1 MKPEAEG
8 FRMIQSVV
16 RATSIME
23 YIAANCD
30 CETLSSISRGIGLSK
45 TTTYSLIRTLEQLGY
60 VQQDQSTG
68 KYSLGLKL
76 FELGQVVHS
85 RMDLR
90 TIARPYLIELARKYE
105 ETVHLAVLS
114 KGEVVYIDKVD
125 GSRSIRIASQVGG
138 RNPAYCTGVGKVL
151 LAGLPAVEL
160 DKIISARKLERY
172 TAKTI
177 IEPGLLKEHLQ
188 EVRTKGYA
196 MDQEEI
202 EEGLHCVAAP
212 IKNHR
217 GVAVAGISLSG
228 PTQRLATSGVQQITD
243 DLIETARLI
252 SSQLGYKG

>member
-1 MKPEAEG
+1 MKTEADG
-8 FRMIQSVV
+8 VRMIQSVV
-16 RATSIME
+16 RATSILE
-23 YIAANCD
+23 FLAANSD
-30 CETLSSISRGIGLSK
+30 SETLANISRGIGLSK

-60 VQQDQSTG
+60 VHQDQSTG

-90 TIARPYLIELARKYE
+90 TIARPLLYELAKKYE

-151 LAGLPAVEL
+151 LADLSPAEV
-160 DKIISARKLERY
+160 DKAISTRKLEKF

-177 IEPGLLKEHLQ
+177 IDPALLKEHL
-188 EVRTKGYA
+188 EKVRADGYA
-196 MDQEEI
+196 LDEEEI
-202 EEGLHCVAAP
+202 EVGLSCVAAP

-217 GVAVAGISLSG
+217 GQVVAAISLSG
-228 PTQRLATSGVQQITD
+228 PTNRMASSTVQQITA
-243 DLIETARLI
+243 DLTETARLI